1 MNKFIEMERTLQ
13 KRLSLLEYQSNK
25 DFDTINDLSN
35 TVEELDGLV
44 RDVEDR
50 VDDIENDY
58 MTKSDVEE
66 YVDDRVDETEI
77 IRNIGRKLTEVSR
90 FY

>member
-1 MNKFIEMERTLQ
+1 
-13 KRLSLLEYQSNK
+13 
-25 DFDTINDLSN
+25 
-35 TVEELDGLV
+35 
-44 RDVEDR
+44 
-50 VDDIENDY
+50 